1 MTTRLRVLLVCSSG
15 GHLAQM
21 WALRPWWQQHERIWV
36 TLPTADARARLS
48 GEKVI
53 EAHYPTVR
61 NLPNLVRNTRLA
73 HRLLKTLQPDLI
85 LSTGAAV
92 AVPFFA
98 QAARYGA
105 ITAHLEPVD
114 RINRP
119 SLSGRLLYP
128 FADHFFV
135 QWPQLTELFPESD
148 HVGVVL

>member
-1 MTTRLRVLLVCSSG
+1 MRRQRVLLVCSSG

-21 WALRPWWQQHERIWV
+21 WALKPWWERHDRIWV
-36 TLPTADARARLS
+36 TLPTSDARARLR

-61 NLPNLVRNTRLA
+61 NLPNFMRNSRLA
-73 HRLLKTLQPDLI
+73 LHLLRTLRPDII

-98 QAARYGA
+98 LASRYGA
-105 ITAHLEPVD
+105 MTAHLEPVD
-114 RINRP
+114 RISNP
-119 SLSGRLLYP
+119 SLSGRMLYL
-128 FADHFFV
+128 FADRFFV
-135 QWPQLTELFPESD
+135 QWPQLADLMPDGE